1 MYNFQK
7 NVRFNTNTMKCFLL
21 LLSVLSFLGTDGW
34 CYPVL
39 DSKNGN
45 LADDCFNTT
54 YNTIQDKHLLEAM
67 LIGKTNSETK
77 MSDFCKHLKE
87 LVTHMDECWIDFVKA
102 FDHYLSSHLN
112 TTNGMINLSGSVQ
125 ELIEKHFG
133 QTSNINFISMPI
145 AQLVYQM
152 AYLDDEKLKQIKTLE
167 NDNQINPSERSEKMN
182 QLLKTFLKKDY
193 DTFCEQSLVAL

>member
-1 MYNFQK
+1 MYNFSK

-21 LLSVLSFLGTDGW
+21 LLSVLSFFCTNGW

-45 LADDCFNTT
+45 LADDCFNTN
-54 YNTIQDKHLLEAM
+54 YNAIQDKNLLEAL
-67 LIGKTNSETK
+67 LIGKTNTGTK
-77 MSDFCKHLKE
+77 MSDFCKNLKE

-112 TTNGMINLSGSVQ
+112 TPNGMINLSGSVQ
-125 ELIEKHFG
+125 ELMGKHFS
-133 QTSNINFISMPI
+133 QTSKIHVISMPV

-152 AYLDDEKLKQIKTLE
+152 AYLDDEKLKQIKKLE
-167 NDNQINPSERSEKMN
+167 NDNQLLPSERSEKMN

-193 DTFCEQSLVAL
+193 DTFCEQSFVAL